1 MLGVKVSAKNGTLS
15 AKWNAVREAK
25 SYQVYYATKKD
36 GSYKKLGT
44 ASGTSFKKKV
54 TKGKTYYVKV
64 RAVKK
69 NSKGKTVYGAYSDV
83 KSVYVD
89 W

>member
-1 MLGVKVSAKNGTLS
+1 M
-15 AKWNAVREAK
+15 
-25 SYQVYYATKKD
+25 YYATKKD

-44 ASGTSFKKKV
+44 ATGTPFKKKV

-83 KSVYVD
+83 KSVKV
-89 W
+89 

>member
-1 MLGVKVSAKNGTLS
+1 MERRAGSEKLPGVL
-15 AKWNAVREAK
+15 R
-25 SYQVYYATKKD
+25 YQED

>member
-1 MLGVKVSAKNGTLS
+1 M
-15 AKWNAVREAK
+15 
-25 SYQVYYATKKD
+25 
-36 GSYKKLGT
+36 GT

-83 KSVYVD
+83 KHLRRHGCGFPYSGGT
-89 W
+89 